1 MNGIARTPRRSYASC
16 HCWFGFTLLAI
27 AFLLASRVEAAA
39 IVHASRIEKKEM
51 AESGSSW
58 SEYLLGGPRVW
69 DHVPH
74 PPVTEAVKHEIRK
87 ALKTDPG
94 GTALI
99 VQFLLNKQSLDP
111 ARFDHYHPNL
121 VRPLSKFETSSSPTI
136 TTGAQV
142 LGPGSSTTTLPT
154 EAQTTGSSAP
164 PTEAQTTGSP
174 SAQNVPE
181 PETLLLAIGMAGW
194 AVWWRRRLN

>member
-16 HCWFGFTLLAI
+16 HCWFRLTLLAI
-27 AFLLASRVEAAA
+27 AFFLAGRVEAAA
-39 IVHASRIEKKEM
+39 IVHASKIEKKDM

-74 PPVTEAVKHEIRK
+74 PPVTEAVKHEISK

-111 ARFDHYHPNL
+111 ARFDHYHPKL
-121 VRPLSKFETSSSPTI
+121 VRPLSKFETSTSPTT

-142 LGPGSSTTTLPT
+142 LGPGSSTPQPT
-154 EAQTTGSSAP
+154 EAQTTDSPSP

-181 PETLLLAIGMAGW
+181 PEAPLLAIGMVGW
-194 AVWWRRRLN
+194 AVWWRRRRS